1 MMKPRLE
8 RHNGYLFGSDKKPI
22 YTTVYQFTY
31 MGIECYAAHDVRNDR
46 YWNIYDPAT
55 GRAFW
60 NKYARKTRKDALSVF
75 CSPESE
81 CVERIHSWQKY
92 MKTDHYR
99 KLADDW
105 HFIVLNEEERSGR

>member
-8 RHNGYLFGSDKKPI
+8 RHKGYLFGSDKKPI

-60 NKYARKTRKDALSVF
+60 NKCARKTRNDALSVF

-81 CVERIHSWQKY
+81 CVERIYILQKY

-105 HFIVLNEEERSGR
+105 YFIVLNEEERSRR